1 MNIYENPLIRLGL
14 GMGLGLGLGVD
25 TGAGLHWAGLWWVG
39 LGLAELA
46 WDMKVKG
53 RTRGE

>member
-14 GMGLGLGLGVD
+14 GMGLGLGLGVG
-25 TGAGLHWAGLWWVG
+25 TGAGLHWAGLCWVG